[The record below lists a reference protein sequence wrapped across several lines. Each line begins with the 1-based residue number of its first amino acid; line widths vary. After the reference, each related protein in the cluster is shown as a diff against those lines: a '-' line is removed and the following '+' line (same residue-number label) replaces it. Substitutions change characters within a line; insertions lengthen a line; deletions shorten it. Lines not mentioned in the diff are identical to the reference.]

1 VSLPN
6 TSHSAEPQIAVT
18 AAPTLQT
25 AIPRRLRLLV
35 VEDSSDVLLLIRQEL
50 EWSGYEVYAAKN
62 GSVAFEIAK
71 RELPDLIISD
81 IKMPEI
87 DGYQLIRMVR
97 EVPELAKVPAIA
109 MTGFGMERDIEMAK
123 AVGYSAHLVK
133 PIDMDQMY
141 QLIQQLTA

>member
-1 VSLPN
+1 
-6 TSHSAEPQIAVT
+6 
-18 AAPTLQT
+18 
-25 AIPRRLRLLV
+25 LLV

-50 EWSGYEVYAAKN
+50 EWNGYQVYAAKN
-62 GSVAFEIAK
+62 GSVALEIAK
-71 RELPDLIISD
+71 REIPDLIISD

-109 MTGFGMERDIEMAK
+109 MTGFGMERDIEMAR